1 MIILLNTVCK
11 QFIIKIFVFL
21 LLITKRKTLSGVNL
35 NPSLDKLAP
44 KICLL
49 IPHPDDEVV
58 GCFHFIERLGSTS
71 KIDLIYV
78 TKELSTEMATKR
90 FRESSKATEAL
101 VINNYLQWD
110 FPDGNLIN
118 HRTSLI
124 QHLKKLQSKY
134 DLILCPAPNDK
145 TVDHAVLAEV
155 AYTQT
160 PLNKLLWYRS
170 TWLTFPLRDADF
182 VVEGGASKK
191 RAALHHYKTQSKL
204 ALQNVVSL
212 STLEARFCG
221 YHADSVE
228 GFRYASSGLIKD
240 DPLNVLSLKSLI
252 RLRNWL

>member
-1 MIILLNTVCK
+1 M
-11 QFIIKIFVFL
+11 
-21 LLITKRKTLSGVNL
+21 S
-35 NPSLDKLAP
+35 S

-58 GCFHFIERLGSTS
+58 GCFHFIERLGPTTT
-71 KIDLIYV
+71 IDLIYV

-118 HRTSLI
+118 HRVSLI
-124 QHLKKLQSKY
+124 QRMTELQDKY

-145 TVDHAVLAEV
+145 TADHAVLAQV
-155 AYTQT
+155 AYNQIS
-160 PLNKLLWYRS
+160 LSKLLWYRS
-170 TWLTFPLRDADF
+170 TWLTFPLRNADF
-182 VVEGGASKK
+182 VVEGKASKK
-191 RAALHHYKTQSKL
+191 RAALRHYKTQSKL

-221 YHADSVE
+221 FHADSVE
-228 GFRYASSGLIKD
+228 GFRYASSELMKD

-252 RLRNWL
+252 RLRDWL